1 MVYLIKFRSRFVK
14 LATFNVKDIY
24 MLYKECYAAWWL
36 SDDKSQASISRDSL
50 QDSQNIP
57 GVAPEGL
64 LNKLFYSSNI
74 TLMTMHTIDINVYHS
89 DA

>member
-1 MVYLIKFRSRFVK
+1 
-14 LATFNVKDIY
+14 
-24 MLYKECYAAWWL
+24 MLHDGWL
-36 SDDKSQASISRDSL
+36 MNDKSQASIRRDIL
-50 QDSQNIP
+50 QNPQNIP
-57 GVAPEGL
+57 AVAPEGL

>member
-1 MVYLIKFRSRFVK
+1 
-14 LATFNVKDIY
+14 
-24 MLYKECYAAWWL
+24 MLCKECYAAWWPG
-36 SDDKSQASISRDSL
+36 DDKSQASIRRDIL
-50 QDSQNIP
+50 LDPQNIP

>member
-1 MVYLIKFRSRFVK
+1 
-14 LATFNVKDIY
+14 
-24 MLYKECYAAWWL
+24 MLCKEYNAACGL
-36 SDDKSQASISRDSL
+36 GDDKSQASIRRDIL
-50 QDSQNIP
+50 QDPQNIP